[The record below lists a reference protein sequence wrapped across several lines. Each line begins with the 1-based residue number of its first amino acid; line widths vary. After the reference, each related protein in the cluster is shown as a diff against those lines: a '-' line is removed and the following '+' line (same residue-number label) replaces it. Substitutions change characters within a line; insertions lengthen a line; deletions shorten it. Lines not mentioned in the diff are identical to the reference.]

1 MKFLIVGLGS
11 MGKRRIRNLKQ
22 LDQTEII
29 GFDLNVERCN
39 EAREK
44 YGISIFTNIEDAL
57 DKNPNAMIVSTPPDL
72 HMKYAKVALENN
84 IHFFTEASVTNDGMD
99 EIINKLKTSKVI
111 GMPSCTMRY
120 HPMVMKLNEIIQS
133 NELGR
138 VLAFTHHSGQY
149 LPDWHPWED
158 YRDFY
163 VSKRNTGACREIV
176 PFELVWIID
185 TFGEI
190 KNVIGDITK
199 VSSLDVD
206 IDDIYNIILE
216 FQNKIRG
223 ILTVDVIARN
233 PIRHLKVMLENGT
246 IEADW
251 YKKIIKWSTPKNG
264 WNESDVSDGT
274 AEKGY
279 IHGERMYENEMIDFI
294 EYIEGKKSISY
305 TFEDDKKVLRILEAI
320 EKSND
325 NGTRETINN

>member
-11 MGKRRIRNLKQ
+11 MGKRRIRNLQ
-22 LDQTEII
+22 RIGQTEII
-29 GFDLNVERCN
+29 GLDINVERSN
-39 EAREK
+39 EAKEK
-44 YGISIFTNIEDAL
+44 FGISIFTNIKDAL
-57 DKNPNAMIVSTPPDL
+57 EQNPNAMIVSTPPDL
-72 HMKYAKVALENN
+72 HMKYAKIALEND
-84 IHFFTEASVTNDGMD
+84 IHFFTEASVINDDMG

-120 HPMVMKLNEIIQS
+120 HPIVLKLNEIIQS
-133 NELGR
+133 NELGK

-158 YRDFY
+158 YRNFY

-190 KNVIGDITK
+190 KNVMGDKTK

-216 FQNKIRG
+216 LKNKIRG
-223 ILTVDVIARN
+223 VLTVDVIARN
-233 PIRHLKVMLENGT
+233 PIRHLKVMLEKGN

-251 YKKIIKWSTPKNG
+251 YKKIIKWYTTENG
-264 WNESDVSDGT
+264 WSEIDISDGT

-279 IHGERMYENEMIDFI
+279 IHGEIMYENEMNDFI
-294 EYIEGKKSISY
+294 EYIKGKKSISY
-305 TFEDDKKVLRILEAI
+305 TFEDDKKILRVLEAI

>member
-29 GFDLNVERCN
+29 GFDMNVERCN

-57 DKNPNAMIVSTPPDL
+57 EQSPNAMIVSTPPDL

-84 IHFFTEASVTNDGMD
+84 IHFFTEASVTNDDMD

-120 HPMVMKLNEIIQS
+120 HPMVLKLNEIIQS

-190 KNVIGDITK
+190 KNVMGDITK

-223 ILTVDVIARN
+223 VLTVDVIARN
-233 PIRHLKVMLENGT
+233 PIRYLKVMLENGI

-251 YKKIIKWSTPKNG
+251 YKKIIKWSTPENG
-264 WNESDVSDGT
+264 WNKSGISDGT

-279 IHGERMYENEMIDFI
+279 IHGERMYENEMVDFI
-294 EYIEGKKSISY
+294 EYIKGKKSISY

>member
-29 GFDLNVERCN
+29 GFDMNVERCN

-57 DKNPNAMIVSTPPDL
+57 EQSPNAMIVSTPPDL

-84 IHFFTEASVTNDGMD
+84 IHFFTEASVINDDMD

-120 HPMVMKLNEIIQS
+120 HPMVLKLNEIIQS

-190 KNVIGDITK
+190 KNVMGDITK

-223 ILTVDVIARN
+223 VLTVDVIARN
-233 PIRHLKVMLENGT
+233 PIRYLKVMLENGI

-251 YKKIIKWSTPKNG
+251 YKKIIKWSTPENG
-264 WNESDVSDGT
+264 WNKSGISDGT

-279 IHGERMYENEMIDFI
+279 IHGERMYENEMVDFI
-294 EYIEGKKSISY
+294 EYIKVKNQYRTHLKTTKK
-305 TFEDDKKVLRILEAI
+305 F
-320 EKSND
+320 
-325 NGTRETINN
+325 

>member
-57 DKNPNAMIVSTPPDL
+57 EQSPNAMIVSTPPDL

-190 KNVIGDITK
+190 KNVMGDITK

-251 YKKIIKWSTPKNG
+251 YKKIIKWSAPKNG

-325 NGTRETINN
+325 SGTRETINN

>member
-29 GFDLNVERCN
+29 GFDMNVERCN

-57 DKNPNAMIVSTPPDL
+57 EQSPNAMIVSTPPDL